1 MIFIYEIIS
10 WEVYFVDNYIDV
22 GCLFLFWFGDVF
34 WEFKGLLLFVI
45 VLEYLWYL
53 WSNYWLYKRCLN
65 YFNKFKW
72 RYVLVFYE

>member
-45 VLEYLWYL
+45 VLE
-53 WSNYWLYKRCLN
+53 
-65 YFNKFKW
+65 
-72 RYVLVFYE
+72 